1 MLFRSGRDLVGIQRY
16 ADRLRPE
23 IRDLKTKRQLND
35 KVVAYFGSDLHG
47 RIIKTIEHHLKPF
60 ARVIAEHV
68 PREDRARAG
77 LLSELDT
84 LISKTSEI
92 AHNFKRRY
100 EEVSDEIAA
109 RQEKEGSAEL
119 SMQAELSAQID
130 REVAEQQAFYAEMAA
145 MKSVPKHQ
153 GEMISCGEHSLTNGG
168 LVELQWS
175 LKGDKTRADSAY
187 NKSSYR
193 VIITKELYELIRDAN
208 NNLSQEIK
216 AAVESGF
223 VPTGGRGRSGVKPMD
238 HSDTVD
244 GYVVIEV
251 KFTGNKLIT
260 SFLGNSSVTIGDI
273 RLCGVLK
280 DGVVLISEISQH
292 GKDNSEL
299 SEVVKRIR
307 KAIEKKS
314 IEIKPAEVAAERSA
328 AEAASS
334 SAVGVRR

>member
-1 MLFRSGRDLVGIQRY
+1 M
-16 ADRLRPE
+16 
-23 IRDLKTKRQLND
+23 
-35 KVVAYFGSDLHG
+35 
-47 RIIKTIEHHLKPF
+47 
-60 ARVIAEHV
+60 
-68 PREDRARAG
+68 
-77 LLSELDT
+77 
-84 LISKTSEI
+84 
-92 AHNFKRRY
+92 
-100 EEVSDEIAA
+100 
-109 RQEKEGSAEL
+109 
-119 SMQAELSAQID
+119 
-130 REVAEQQAFYAEMAA
+130 
-145 MKSVPKHQ
+145 
-153 GEMISCGEHSLTNGG
+153 
-168 LVELQWS
+168 VELQWS